1 MNHNTPNIFLMK
13 RVIFI
18 VILCHYFALGFA
30 QTENVQQPKWEGDI
44 SIGLGMAD
52 LQSEYF
58 EISGS
63 SANISM
69 SISHYFSDRIRLQ
82 LGLGASHFASG
93 SLYGSGYS
101 NVKATFLEIPLKMRF
116 YVWKSEYFK
125 NKIAFGIGVQG
136 NKSVAYS
143 WNNNGNVLKNNS
155 VTWFFN
161 MPLEVGMELPIS
173 SQNSLGIYLNAIYG
187 SGTSKNY
194 VLNNQSILKLSL
206 LYHF

>member
-1 MNHNTPNIFLMK
+1 MK
-13 RVIFI
+13 RIIFI

-30 QTENVQQPKWEGDI
+30 QTGNVQQFKWEGDI

-52 LQSEYF
+52 LKSEHF
-58 EISGS
+58 GISGS
-63 SANISM
+63 SANVSMAISR
-69 SISHYFSDRIRLQ
+69 YFSDRIRLQ

-116 YVWKSEYFK
+116 YVWKSEQFK

-143 WNNNGNVLKNNS
+143 WNNNGNTLKDNNGA
-155 VTWFFN
+155 WFFN
-161 MPLEVGMELPIS
+161 MPLEVGVELPIS
-173 SQNSLGIYLNAIYG
+173 LQNSLGIYLNAVYG
-187 SGTSKNY
+187 NRASKNY